1 MRTKGQTRSSGAAER
16 RFQELLEA
24 APDAI
29 LQVDETGRIVL
40 VNCVVEDMFGYT
52 REELLGKPVEIL
64 IPEELRD
71 AHTARRR
78 EYRQQ
83 PARRPMGAGLSLS
96 GVRKDGSRF
105 PVEIS
110 LSPSQF
116 EESFLVTAIV
126 RDITSRKQAEER
138 LRQLQES
145 YIRELTST
153 NRELELRNR
162 EIERADR
169 LKSEFL
175 ASMSH
180 ELRTP
185 LHTVIGFSELLA
197 EELEGPLNDKQKRF
211 VDHIHRDANHL
222 LELINDILD
231 LSKIEAGRLE
241 LRAEAFDLGEAV
253 EESVASFR
261 ALARAKS
268 IAIETQLPANVV
280 LEADRLRIKQI
291 VVNLLSNAVKFTPE
305 GGRVR
310 IEARL
315 EDGAVSISVE
325 DTGVGIPKEAQGAVF
340 DKFYQVGETTKGLRE
355 GTGLGLAIT
364 KRLVEQHGG
373 RIELESE
380 VGKGSRFQFRVPLRR
395 DKAAGAPE

>member
-1 MRTKGQTRSSGAAER
+1 
-16 RFQELLEA
+16 
-24 APDAI
+24 
-29 LQVDETGRIVL
+29 
-40 VNCVVEDMFGYT
+40 MFGYT

-185 LHTVIGFSELLA
+185 LHTIIGFTELLA

-211 VDHIHRDANHL
+211 VQHVLQDSVHL
-222 LELINDILD
+222 LALINDILD

-241 LRAEAFDLGEAV
+241 LELEGFDPREVVEGAV
-253 EESVASFR
+253 DGITNAAHGKNISLENR
-261 ALARAKS
+261 
-268 IAIETQLPANVV
+268 IEDGQFVK
-280 LEADRLRIKQI
+280 ADRLRLREILT
-291 VVNLLSNAVKFTPE
+291 NLLSNAVKFTPE
-305 GGRVR
+305 GG
-310 IEARL
+310 
-315 EDGAVSISVE
+315 SIVVE
-325 DTGVGIPKEAQGAVF
+325 
-340 DKFYQVGETTKGLRE
+340 
-355 GTGLGLAIT
+355 
-364 KRLVEQHGG
+364 
-373 RIELESE
+373 SC
-380 VGKGSRFQFRVPLRR
+380 
-395 DKAAGAPE
+395 AA